1 MLNIYINDHN
11 VTAVLSGTRW
21 DAVRFYTPKLIR
33 KLNNQVSGC
42 RSFGI
47 HAPGF
52 SVTDIKGTVFEN
64 MEMPNYYSFV
74 AKFDDVNVT
83 REEAIETA
91 RSNVLDEYHYD
102 LRQQKRNLIIYLA
115 DWLGEI
121 DDMLQTTMHEIDE
134 EQSYSDADFI
144 ISSLDKMDDGIKKFK
159 DGVANMSKTIN
170 NGLEKWAKNT
180 IYGITNYNVDDL
192 IKQAPKELQDEIT
205 KASTVVSSEDVDL
218 GDDDD
223 SEIEG
228 DLVIPGS
235 NFSTREPLTDRDE
248 DDFTPEEEEALS
260 GPKTSAVVGEDA
272 HIPTASKMLDPL
284 GLDHPDDNDD
294 DTVDESDPDDLL

>member
-1 MLNIYINDHN
+1 MLKIYVNGN
-11 VTAVLSGTRW
+11 KVTAVLSGTRW
-21 DAVRFYTPKLIR
+21 DAVRCYTPKLLR

-42 RSFGI
+42 TSFGI
-47 HAPGF
+47 HAPGQ
-52 SVTDIKGTVFEN
+52 SMTDIKGTIFED
-64 MEMPNYYSFV
+64 MEMANKYSNV
-74 AKFDDVNVT
+74 VEFDDVNKT
-83 REEAIETA
+83 LSDATAEATKT
-91 RSNVLDEYHYD
+91 VLDLYHED
-102 LRQQKRNLIIYLA
+102 LRQQKFKLIRHLA
-115 DWLGEI
+115 NWLGEV
-121 DDMLQTTMHEIDE
+121 DDALQTEAHELDE
-134 EQSYSDADFI
+134 EQAYSDADFI

-218 GDDDD
+218 DDDD
-223 SEIEG
+223 DIEG

-260 GPKTSAVVGEDA
+260 GPSTSAAVSEDA
-272 HIPTASKMLDPL
+272 YVPTASKMLDPL